1 MRFSTYPLLTALTLT
16 TLGAC
21 QGLPF
26 VLQPL
31 GGTSGT
37 TPPGPTPQPPVG
49 ACPAPAVVGVA
60 AGAPIAVEAGYH
72 PAGVGLCV
80 PVRDFAAGRIE
91 LLSDAGTYRLAIEL
105 AGSPTVAGA
114 PATLKVGLRYT
125 SGAQPA
131 IPDAV
136 MTVQRR
142 FAGPSAE
149 AIENPALVVA
159 GAYELAGFTWP
170 RAGRWLVTLAFTV
183 GGAPDSA
190 HFAVDVA
197 P

>member
-1 MRFSTYPLLTALTLT
+1 MRCSSYPLLAAVSLTL
-16 TLGAC
+16 LAAC

-26 VLQPL
+26 ALQPL
-31 GGTSGT
+31 GGASGT
-37 TPPGPTPQPPVG
+37 TPPGPTPPPPVG
-49 ACPAPAVVGVA
+49 ACAAPAVVIVP
-60 AGAPIAVEAGYH
+60 AGPPIAVEAGYH

-80 PVRDFAAGRIE
+80 PVRGFAAGRTE
-91 LLSDAGTYRLAIEL
+91 LLSEAGTYRLAAEL
-105 AGSPTVAGA
+105 PGPPTVAGA
-114 PATLKVGLRYT
+114 PATLKVGLRYA

-136 MTVQRR
+136 MTIRRR

-149 AIENPALVVA
+149 AIESPAAVVA
-159 GAYELAGFTWP
+159 GAYELAGLTWP

-183 GGAPDSA
+183 GGAPDAA